1 MEPFANLVS
10 DTTKNYNHMVEGQ
23 QLPDGN
29 AGDAIIDL
37 GYITF
42 FPRQQ
47 QPQDI
52 TGEALSPQSN
62 LGKMQDWSNGYL

>member
-42 FPRQQ
+42 FPR
-47 QPQDI
+47 
-52 TGEALSPQSN
+52 
-62 LGKMQDWSNGYL
+62 